1 MSMSEYLVALL
12 SMASFAFATSASP
25 GPVNIVAAMSG
36 AEFGIKKSC
45 SYVLGAAVG
54 FVTILIGIGVGFG
67 SILVSNRTIT
77 NALAISG
84 AMYMLY
90 LAYKLATS
98 KPGATCQDVAP
109 PPRFING
116 AIAQWLN
123 PKAWIVSV
131 SAISIYLANSKN
143 YALYLS
149 SFGAI
154 FFIICFLSILGWVVV
169 GSRTSRLLNGN
180 YGAFNKIMAA
190 LLAMSVVYFVVEFVM
205 LGRS

>member
-1 MSMSEYLVALL
+1 MPMSEYLVALL

-54 FVTILIGIGVGFG
+54 FVTILLGIGVGFG
-67 SILVSNRTIT
+67 SILIYNRVVT
-77 NALAISG
+77 NVLAISG
-84 AMYMLY
+84 AIYMLY

-98 KPGATCQDVAP
+98 KPGLNLQDAAP
-109 PPRFING
+109 PPRFVNG

-143 YALYLS
+143 YSLYLS
-149 SFGAI
+149 SFGAV
-154 FFIICFLSILGWVVV
+154 FFVICFLSILGWVVV

-180 YGAFNKIMAA
+180 YSGFNKLMAA
-190 LLAMSVVYFVVEFVM
+190 LLAISVVYFVVDFVM
-205 LGRS
+205 LGRP